1 VAETRAAR
9 CVSIALSRAPAGL
22 KAPPVRVEVH
32 IGSGLPAFALVGL
45 PEAVVRESRE
55 RVRSA
60 LLTSGFEFPAG
71 RITVNLAP
79 ADLPKEGGRFDLPI
93 ALGILAASDQLPAR
107 ALTNREFYGELALSG
122 ELRETRKL
130 LPSLVQGARTRREL
144 ILPTANALEASWVAG
159 PRIKLAA
166 HLLEVCDALRGNA
179 PLSSAGSR
187 VEPIRHP
194 PPDLR
199 EVRGQFIAKRA
210 LEIAAAG
217 SHGMLMIG
225 PPGAGKTL
233 LAQRLPGLLPP
244 LDEEE
249 ALEVASLESAA
260 GKRPSL
266 GFGRPFRSPQHTASV
281 AALIGGASLRPGELS
296 LAHLGVLFLDEL
308 PEFPRNALE
317 ALREPLE
324 SGMVAVSRAKNSC
337 EFPARF
343 QLVAA
348 MNPCPCGYAGERS
361 GRCRCTADQVMRYR
375 NRISGPLIDRIDMH
389 VELAPVPV
397 EHLVSDESA
406 AAENSAAVAARVA
419 AARRLQIARQG
430 KLNSRLTPS
439 ELGSL
444 CRLNRDSRALIA
456 TAVERL
462 GLSARAY
469 HRMLKVARTCADLGA
484 EAGIRREDVAEA
496 MRLRVLDRRVL
507 DRAGG

>member
-1 VAETRAAR
+1 M
-9 CVSIALSRAPAGL
+9 
-22 KAPPVRVEVH
+22 RVEVH

-45 PEAVVRESRE
+45 PETVVRESRE

-60 LLTSGFEFPAG
+60 LVTSGFEFPAG

-93 ALGILAASDQLPAR
+93 ALGILAASDQVPRR

-122 ELRETRKL
+122 ELRETPKL
-130 LPSLVQGARTRREL
+130 LPSLVEGARARREL
-144 ILPTANALEASWVAG
+144 ILPAANATEASWVAG
-159 PRIKLAA
+159 PRVKLAE
-166 HLLEVCDALRGNA
+166 HLLEVCHALRGGA
-179 PLSSAGSR
+179 PLASADTLAEQAR
-187 VEPIRHP
+187 CP
-194 PPDLR
+194 PPDLA

-217 SHGMLMIG
+217 AHAMLMIG

-244 LDEEE
+244 LDPEE

-266 GFGRPFRSPQHTASV
+266 GFGRPFRSPPHTASV
-281 AALIGGASLRPGELS
+281 AALIGGASLKPGELS

-308 PEFPRNALE
+308 PEFARNALE

-324 SGMVAVSRAKNSC
+324 SGVVAIARAKSLC
-337 EFPARF
+337 EFPAKF

-361 GRCRCTADQVMRYR
+361 GRCRCTPDQVVRYR
-375 NRISGPLIDRIDMH
+375 NRLSGPLIDRIDMH

-397 EHLVSDESA
+397 EHLLSEEPSLAES
-406 AAENSAAVAARVA
+406 SATVAARVA
-419 AARRLQIARQG
+419 AARRMQIGRQG
-430 KLNSRLTPS
+430 KLNSRLTPG
-439 ELGSL
+439 ELGAL
-444 CRLNRDSRALIA
+444 CRLDRNSRALIG
-456 TAVERL
+456 TAVARL

-469 HRMLKVARTCADLGA
+469 HRMLKVARTCADLA
-484 EAGIRREDVAEA
+484 AAARIRREDVAEA
-496 MRLRVLDRRVL
+496 MRLRVLDR
-507 DRAGG
+507 AAC